1 MSAPIVHLS
10 RHYTFSASHLLYTDH
25 LSFEENEAIFG
36 KCANPNGHGH
46 NYGTL
51 VLDGWVAIAA
61 PEGWTEEDTARAR
74 GVMEQYAGRDG
85 PEK

>member
-1 MSAPIVHLS
+1 MRWFPIV
-10 RHYTFSASHLLYTDH
+10 TFWQVAADLTNAAGVPD
-25 LSFEENEAIFG
+25 
-36 KCANPNGHGH
+36 GHGH